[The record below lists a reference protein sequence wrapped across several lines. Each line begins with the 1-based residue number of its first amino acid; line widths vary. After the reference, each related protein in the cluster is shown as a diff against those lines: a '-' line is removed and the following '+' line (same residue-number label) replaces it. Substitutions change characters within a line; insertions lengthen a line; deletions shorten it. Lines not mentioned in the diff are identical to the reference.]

1 MLRKPYL
8 PESSLGMALQG
19 HLSLSLSPQ
28 VYAVVVIASVVGFCL
43 LVMLL
48 LLKLARHSKFGM
60 KGKQKCAY
68 FAF

>member
-1 MLRKPYL
+1 M
-8 PESSLGMALQG
+8 GLQG
-19 HLSLSLSPQ
+19 RHRLALSLQ

-60 KGKQKCAY
+60 KGKQSRAC
-68 FAF
+68 FAS